1 MKYII
6 ILSFFIFASC
16 NIIHPKHTQTN
27 DEYVDVLNYK
37 LRLYGKWKIQ
47 YARHEITVEQ
57 YIILLQDEVDK
68 LNKK

>member
-16 NIIHPKHTQTN
+16 NTTKHTQTN
-27 DEYVDVLNYK
+27 DEYVDELNYK
-37 LRLYGKWKIQ
+37 LRLYGKWKIE
-47 YARHEITVEQ
+47 YARHEITAEQ
-57 YIILLQDEVDK
+57 YIILLQNEVDK